1 MFFILTLLVIF
12 FQLSTKYPN
21 VTFIEQIFLY
31 LFLVLGYLCFLNLG
45 KRRTIDGYNTI
56 TL

>member
-21 VTFIEQIFLY
+21 VTFIEQIFI
-31 LFLVLGYLCFLNLG
+31 FVSCFGLLMFFEFG
-45 KRRTIDGYNTI
+45 KKENH
-56 TL
+56 